1 MVEIPDDSTSS
12 STPNS
17 TRRASSTANTD
28 KQPPE
33 NALDQNQPRLS
44 PDTDADSDVA
54 FSPVQ
59 YPDLQALANRSASS
73 GDSGQAGDS
82 HGLSSSPFSGSSA
95 DGSED
100 VGIEG
105 VSRVDDD
112 DEDSATDEDFDAES
126 TAMSMDDM
134 TVQSSASARTD
145 ASDSTSSSARLND
158 ALRQA
163 ANEAGTRG
171 IDYDENAE
179 MSTEMASQEI
189 AGAFQPWIKKGQRQS
204 FDWDDI
210 SAGHGQENVDPSKR
224 LSQGSAVQA
233 SDDIDGDDEDMSM
246 EVTNALGGI
255 LSKQPNRRQSTATAR
270 RQSSGAETS
279 YDDQTMEFTGVVGG
293 IAQPP
298 SPTKSSGAESF
309 ANDDEEMT
317 MEFTSVVGGV
327 LNKNTAAPRDTGNSQ
342 PESHTRRAS
351 HLNFSEWSNDDD
363 DDDGMDM
370 EMTGAIG
377 GILPPIEERT
387 EPQDDNDQTAAMD
400 FTAVGGRILPPGLGS
415 YAGNNE
421 KEFDLPEPGSSP
433 FQEQVRQSP
442 AKSPPKSP
450 TKSPSKSPAKSPGSF
465 HVATIASENGS
476 PSLASVRARRVRS
489 SSGRAPSKTPTPN
502 SRRPS
507 ATEEETTPSK
517 LPTPRTQH
525 TSNSQKTPPS
535 GAKSFHG
542 TTPPEHFGPELQV
555 PASQN
560 RSPRKGVFEHNVA
573 TGESTPQFILRPQ
586 NRRSSGVGIDK
597 EGLGSPR
604 VAAMLDKRRS
614 IGEETPQF
622 VPQEQ
627 PKQGVRFEDP
637 LRLQEEVDQEREEEE
652 NREDG
657 HIPPLHPSQPNEK
670 GTASNLRDM
679 ISSLTPKKNI
689 TRGRKSLHVGSAMGL
704 LGKRPR
710 ELDQSDEEDED
721 EESPKRLKG
730 RQVSPVKGIKL
741 APPPSKDETV
751 GRLRSPLPM
760 SFESPS
766 KSSATPTQGLKS
778 AAIVSPVKDA
788 SGSFGSA
795 AEPET
800 VDEEITKD
808 ESQEMS
814 GPIQLQDFLNMTNIH
829 FMELTTTKRRHT
841 TAPGSATKKAKRRS
855 SEIGPKVASFEDG
868 VAAGFCTVPMLELY
882 QHSCRELKSYI
893 SEGRQVIR
901 SIEAETF
908 AENPPLF
915 REYMLAAPDIR
926 LLMDNQFRN
935 VKTHAR
941 LLSKATWYEW
951 RMKLLDG
958 LKEGLNRHVD
968 EMKADDKVL
977 SKHEAILNSV
987 VPALTEKHSSLEQE
1001 ATSLQQLAEEMEN
1014 CDQDELRA
1022 AREKLSSVEDDIAA
1036 KKQELEELQTEV
1048 QDKTNIVE
1056 AGTEMKAEFVA
1067 QIQEAERVKAECRGW
1082 SAKDINE
1089 LKTSVQNIEEQTGW
1103 SIAYAEPSSESA
1115 AGPSLTMFYRNQLQ
1129 LVFYPGAFYTG
1140 TAGKTLETPEIPV
1153 ELRYQPRDTKKST
1166 IPTPQLS
1173 SIASLVLKSL
1183 QTHLSTINQPTTSPR
1198 DMLRF
1203 VSEAWDLVLNLEEE
1217 IRMLEF
1223 CGVTKLTLLE
1233 SEDKPSLR
1241 ARCTLLGAPPSLKNS
1256 RKGSS
1261 ARRIDIDFAVKTR
1274 VLQQKKNEIGVM
1286 DVETDVI
1293 ATKVY
1298 GFGSSNQSGLS
1309 EDQMRDIIYQELG
1322 AGNKNK
1328 GTKDAGVQLGNGVWC
1343 RAVRSLTGTV
1353 F

>member
-1 MVEIPDDSTSS
+1 M
-12 STPNS
+12 
-17 TRRASSTANTD
+17 
-28 KQPPE
+28 
-33 NALDQNQPRLS
+33 
-44 PDTDADSDVA
+44 
-54 FSPVQ
+54 
-59 YPDLQALANRSASS
+59 
-73 GDSGQAGDS
+73 
-82 HGLSSSPFSGSSA
+82 
-95 DGSED
+95 
-100 VGIEG
+100 
-105 VSRVDDD
+105 
-112 DEDSATDEDFDAES
+112 
-126 TAMSMDDM
+126 
-134 TVQSSASARTD
+134 
-145 ASDSTSSSARLND
+145 
-158 ALRQA
+158 
-163 ANEAGTRG
+163 
-171 IDYDENAE
+171 
-179 MSTEMASQEI
+179 
-189 AGAFQPWIKKGQRQS
+189 
-204 FDWDDI
+204 
-210 SAGHGQENVDPSKR
+210 
-224 LSQGSAVQA
+224 
-233 SDDIDGDDEDMSM
+233 
-246 EVTNALGGI
+246 
-255 LSKQPNRRQSTATAR
+255 
-270 RQSSGAETS
+270 
-279 YDDQTMEFTGVVGG
+279 
-293 IAQPP
+293 
-298 SPTKSSGAESF
+298 
-309 ANDDEEMT
+309 
-317 MEFTSVVGGV
+317 
-327 LNKNTAAPRDTGNSQ
+327 
-342 PESHTRRAS
+342 
-351 HLNFSEWSNDDD
+351 
-363 DDDGMDM
+363 
-370 EMTGAIG
+370 
-377 GILPPIEERT
+377 
-387 EPQDDNDQTAAMD
+387 
-400 FTAVGGRILPPGLGS
+400 
-415 YAGNNE
+415 
-421 KEFDLPEPGSSP
+421 
-433 FQEQVRQSP
+433 
-442 AKSPPKSP
+442 
-450 TKSPSKSPAKSPGSF
+450 
-465 HVATIASENGS
+465 
-476 PSLASVRARRVRS
+476 
-489 SSGRAPSKTPTPN
+489 
-502 SRRPS
+502 
-507 ATEEETTPSK
+507 
-517 LPTPRTQH
+517 
-525 TSNSQKTPPS
+525 
-535 GAKSFHG
+535 
-542 TTPPEHFGPELQV
+542 
-555 PASQN
+555 
-560 RSPRKGVFEHNVA
+560 A

-586 NRRSSGVGIDK
+586 RRRSSGVGIDK

-657 HIPPLHPSQPNEK
+657 HIPPLHPSQSNEK
-670 GTASNLRDM
+670 GAASSLRDL

-689 TRGRKSLHVGSAMGL
+689 FRGRKSLHVGSAMGL

-751 GRLRSPLPM
+751 GRSRSPLPM
-760 SFESPS
+760 SFESPTKGS
-766 KSSATPTQGLKS
+766 TTPTQGPKS
-778 AAIVSPVKDA
+778 AMVMSPVKDA

-795 AEPET
+795 VEFET

-808 ESQEMS
+808 ESQDMS

-841 TAPGSATKKAKRRS
+841 IAPGSATKKAKRRS
-855 SEIGPKVASFEDG
+855 SEIGPRVATFEDG

-968 EMKADDKVL
+968 EMKADDRVL

-987 VPALTEKHSSLEQE
+987 VPALIDGHSSLEQE
-1001 ATSLQQLAEEMEN
+1001 ATSLQQLTEEMEN

-1022 AREKLSSVEDDIAA
+1022 ARDNLSNVEDDIAA
-1036 KKQELEELQTEV
+1036 KKQELEELQNEV

-1067 QIQEAERVKAECRGW
+1067 QIQEAERVKVECRGW
-1082 SAKDINE
+1082 SAKDISE

-1103 SIAYAEPSSESA
+1103 SIAFAEPSSGSA

-1129 LVFYPGAFYTG
+1129 LMFYPGAFYTG
-1140 TAGKTLETPEIPV
+1140 TAGKKLETPEMPV

-1183 QTHLSTINQPTTSPR
+1183 QTHLSTIHQSTTAPR

-1217 IRMLEF
+1217 TRMLEF

-1233 SEDKPSLR
+1233 AEDKPSLR
-1241 ARCTLLGAPPSLKNS
+1241 ARCTLLGAPPSSKNN
-1256 RKGSS
+1256 RKGNT

-1274 VLQQKKNEIGVM
+1274 VLQQHKNQIGVM
-1286 DVETDVI
+1286 DLETDVI

-1322 AGNKNK
+1322 AGNKSED
-1328 GTKDAGVQLGNGVWC
+1328 TKDAGVQLGHGVWC